1 MKRKIGNAKFRAWV
15 GRRART
21 HRKIAGTTDRPRLTV
36 FRSAKHIYAQIVDA
50 ETGRTI
56 TTVSSRSKQLMG
68 GAAATGNVEAAKIV
82 GKAIAAA
89 ALEKN
94 IDRVVFNR
102 NGFLYHGRVKALA
115 EAAREGGLQF

>member
-1 MKRKIGNAKFRAWV
+1 VKRKIENAKVRAWV

-21 HRKIAGTTDRPRLTV
+21 LRKIKGPNRPRLTV
-36 FRSAKHIYAQIVDA
+36 FRSAKHIYAQLVDS

-68 GAAATGNVEAAKIV
+68 DVALTGNVEAAKIV

-115 EAAREGGLQF
+115 EAAREAGLRF